1 MQCATLSAC
10 RKACS
15 RTRRT
20 QDSEEAHLRALTA
33 VLEQSRSP
41 TGREELAAAGTP
53 RELAQA
59 LPRYAAA
66 CLASR
71 TGRAAE
77 QLLCLLRA
85 LRNVC
90 AGVEAAKEQLH
101 GAACWPHLA
110 QLLRD
115 LAREPDLPT
124 RGLLLATALQ
134 ALGNACVQQS
144 CNQAA
149 AWCVPVSK
157 PCPVV
162 ISAC

>member
-1 MQCATLSAC
+1 MRTLSTC
-10 RKACS
+10 CTCCKACS
-15 RTRRT
+15 RTP
-20 QDSEEAHLRALTA
+20 QDSEEAHIRALTA
-33 VLEQSRSP
+33 ALEQSRSP
-41 TGREELAAAGTP
+41 TGREELAAGGTP
-53 RELAQA
+53 RELAEA
-59 LPRYAAA
+59 LPRCAAA

-77 QLLCLLRA
+77 RLLCLLRA

-110 QLLRD
+110 QLLCD

-149 AWCVPVSK
+149 AWCAPVSTTRV
-157 PCPVV
+157 PW
-162 ISAC
+162 